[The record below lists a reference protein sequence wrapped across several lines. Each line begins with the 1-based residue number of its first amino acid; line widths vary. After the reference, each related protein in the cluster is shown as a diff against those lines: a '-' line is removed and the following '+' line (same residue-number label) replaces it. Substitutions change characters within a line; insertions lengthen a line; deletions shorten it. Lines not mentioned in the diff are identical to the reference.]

1 MQEGQKGGCVAKKL
15 KLSFDPMTIEHL
27 GFRMYSR
34 LPNAVAELVANAYD
48 ADANNVRVELET
60 SGSQKVTVTD
70 DGHGMSRDDLA
81 DRYLRIGRNR
91 RADDQG
97 FSPGGRRVAGRKGL
111 GKLALF
117 GIGKRITIRTK
128 AKGQRFWTQV
138 VMDWDEIKGTT
149 GGDYHPQTVQLPAN
163 SMDSTGTTI
172 IVEDL
177 QRTSRASAADLA
189 RSLSTLFNY
198 ADSDFQLTVSEDGG
212 VPIPVDR
219 ALRYSTITKE
229 LTWNVPDDIG
239 DVGSAAPPVSG
250 RIFASEKPLSQLM
263 RGITVYVKGRLA
275 NDAEF
280 FGVPESSHAYS
291 YLTGYIEADY
301 LDDEAT
307 DVIATD
313 RSSIDWED
321 PVSAPL
327 KQYMSAVLRAV
338 SVQRKAARR
347 KIQTGRLEERLG
359 VDVGAWVSTVK
370 DEKAQTSLRNVL
382 SVVVSPDTDMSDTD
396 RDQLFYGLNEIAP
409 EYADMHWRSLH
420 PSIQAAAETLY
431 MQENYISAVVEAIK
445 QYVKDVRAVS
455 EIGGPENQ
463 VLDGAFSSKPGSPPK
478 VDVAAPFLPD
488 TISESSADNLREA
501 QKVLSK
507 GIWQGFRHPI
517 QHEMFEDLKKKG
529 VFSYQDCLDALAFV
543 SHLRRRIDS
552 AGSMSQPGQTV

>member
-1 MQEGQKGGCVAKKL
+1 MAKKL

-48 ADANNVRVELET
+48 ADANNVQVELDT
-60 SGSQKVTVTD
+60 TGSQKVTVAD

-91 RADDQG
+91 RTDDQG
-97 FSPGGRRVAGRKGL
+97 LSPGGRRVAGRKGL

-128 AKGQRFWTQV
+128 VTGQRFWTEV

-149 GGDYHPQTVQLPAN
+149 GGDYHPRTTQLPAN
-163 SMDSTGTTI
+163 STVSSGTTI
-172 IVEDL
+172 VVEDL

-198 ADSDFQLTVSEDGG
+198 SDSGFLLTVSENGG
-212 VPIPVDR
+212 VPIAVDR
-219 ALRYSTITKE
+219 ELRYSAITTE
-229 LTWNVPDDIG
+229 LTWDVPIETG
-239 DVGSAAPPVSG
+239 VGGSAPPISG
-250 RIFASEKPLSQLM
+250 KIFASKKPLSQNM
-263 RGITVYVKGRLA
+263 RGITMYVKGRLA

-280 FGVPESSHAYS
+280 FGVSESSHAYS
-291 YLTGYIEADY
+291 YLTGYIDADY

-327 KQYMSAVLRAV
+327 RAYMSAALRAV
-338 SVQRKAARR
+338 SAQRKSERR
-347 KIQTGRLEERLG
+347 KIQTGHLEQRIGKDLG
-359 VDVGAWVSTVK
+359 GWVSTVQ
-370 DEKAQTSLRNVL
+370 DEKVKKSLENVL
-382 SVVVSPDTDMSDTD
+382 AVVVSPDTDMSDD
-396 RDQLFYGLNEIAP
+396 ERDQLIQGLNEIAP

-420 PSIQAAAETLY
+420 PSVQAAAETLY
-431 MQENYISAVVEAIK
+431 MQENYIAAVVEAIK
-445 QYVKDVRAVS
+445 RYVKDVRAVS
-455 EIGGPENQ
+455 EIGGAEFN
-463 VLDGAFSSKPGSPPK
+463 VLQGAFGGESPK
-478 VDVAAPFLPD
+478 VDVAAPYLPD
-488 TISESSADNLREA
+488 TISETTAKNLRVAHRIFSE
-501 QKVLSK
+501 
-507 GIWQGFRHPI
+507 GIWQGFRDPI

-529 VFSYQDCLDALAFV
+529 VFTYQDCLDALAFV
-543 SHLRRRIDS
+543 SHLCRRLEL
-552 AGSMSQPGQTV
+552 AGTSGP